1 MSGMLPNQ
9 EFSRAVTLERE
20 RAVRGHVEQRAR
32 SEAAGSAAD
41 VDETPRRHRY
51 WRLGRVVL
59 GHGHHVTR
67 PGASTGTP
75 ATVRP
80 GR

>member
-9 EFSRAVTLERE
+9 EFSRAVSNERE
-20 RAVRGHVEQRAR
+20 REVRGHAERHAHRLAVASVAGAAETQRR
-32 SEAAGSAAD
+32 
-41 VDETPRRHRY
+41 PRFRG
-51 WRLGRVVL
+51 LGRIIL
-59 GHGHHVTR
+59 GHGHHVSR